1 MTRYSIDQDTDGLTI
16 RLTETG
22 TGTDH
27 LLALLQDCQEGRC
40 DCPTDEYEK
49 VSSLSVE
56 RHDDDVVMMQLR
68 PKPGAQL
75 DESEVR
81 ACIQHTIDKTRS

>member
-1 MTRYSIDQDTDGLTI
+1 MTRYTIDQHTDGLTI

-22 TGTDH
+22 TGTDQ
-27 LLALLQDCQEGRC
+27 LLGLLQDCQEGRC

-68 PKPGAQL
+68 PKPGARL

>member
-1 MTRYSIDQDTDGLTI
+1 MTRYTIDQHKDGLTI

-22 TGTDH
+22 TGTDQ
-27 LLALLQDCQEGRC
+27 LLGLLQECQEGRC

-68 PKPGAQL
+68 SKPGERL
-75 DESEVR
+75 DESGVR

>member
-1 MTRYSIDQDTDGLTI
+1 MTRYSIDRDTDGLTI

-22 TGTDH
+22 TETDQ
-27 LLALLQDCQEGRC
+27 LLGLLQDCQEGRC

-56 RHDDDVVMMQLR
+56 RQDDAVTMQLR
-68 PKPGAQL
+68 PKPGERF